1 MSVAY
6 VTMVYNDEFFLELW
20 LGHYRKFTNPENIY
34 IVTHGPQPY
43 VHEVA
48 GDCNIVEIERD
59 PRNPRLD
66 QDRMSFLSTFCSEL
80 TEKHSRVVMN
90 DVDEIIALDPDVG
103 WDLDAY
109 ISNIPSSVN
118 VISPLGLE
126 IMHRFDIESDYD
138 YSRKMFDQRQFVRM
152 NGWYT
157 KPNITNV
164 PIVWGPDGHGC
175 SHDTLYLDDN
185 LYTFHLKWFDQN
197 THIRRHE
204 ERLGFRF
211 NDEDGNEVVIGAGS
225 WGWSEQVYR
234 IVTNSFLR
242 FPILPEEKSFE
253 FSAQRERVRSS
264 FQEGKPGMYKI
275 HWFVEGTLHILPDRF
290 IGMI

>member
-1 MSVAY
+1 MSIAY
-6 VTMVYNDEFFLELW
+6 VTMVYNDKFFLELW
-20 LGHYRKFTNPENIY
+20 LGYYRKFTSSKNIY

-43 VHEVA
+43 VHDIA

-90 DVDEIIALDPDVG
+90 DVDEIIALDPDVA

-109 ISNIPSSVN
+109 ISNIPSSVK

-126 IMHRFDIESDYD
+126 VIHRFDIESDYD

-157 KPNITNV
+157 KPNITSV

-175 SHDTLYLDDN
+175 SYDTLYVDDN

-197 THIRRHE
+197 THVRRHE

-211 NDEDGNEVVIGAGS
+211 NDKDGNEVIIGAGS
-225 WGWSEQVYR
+225 WGWSAQAYR
-234 IVTNSFLR
+234 IVTNSFLK
-242 FPILPEEKSFE
+242 FPIFSEKESFD
-253 FSAQRERVRSS
+253 FTAQRERVRSS
-264 FQEGKPGMYKI
+264 FQEAKPGMYKI
-275 HWFVEGTLHILPDRF
+275 HWFVEHKLHTLPDRF
-290 IGMI
+290 IGMV